1 MSYAT
6 KKFVK
11 PRRTSA
17 KLKSVGLFRPIPRS
31 HCKSLAC
38 CGTNGDRLPATYE
51 CREGNGRNPRLE
63 SSRSCL
69 SHCFRQCTRTIHS
82 AHKSKTLA
90 EHSTARVRTP
100 SVRRQFAAESGR
112 SSEPPPSAA
121 CCLPRTV
128 SHQTGAPLAILQ
140 TGLVTTATFRPS
152 ALSFPLR
159 WDITP
164 TSSRTGRD
172 CLAAHG
178 TASWTDAI
186 RDRTFARFTA
196 HASACFLV
204 RPLSPTTARAVRS
217 HEHSLA

>member
-1 MSYAT
+1 MA
-6 KKFVK
+6 
-11 PRRTSA
+11 P
-17 KLKSVGLFRPIPRS
+17 
-31 HCKSLAC
+31 
-38 CGTNGDRLPATYE
+38 NGDRFPATYE
-51 CREGNGRNPRLE
+51 CREESGLTPRLQQA
-63 SSRSCL
+63 RVCL

-90 EHSTARVRTP
+90 EHSAAKVRSP

-112 SSEPPPSAA
+112 SSEPPPSAT

-128 SHQTGAPLAILQ
+128 RHRMDAAPAILQ
-140 TGLVTTATFRPS
+140 TGSVTVTFRPS

-164 TSSRTGRD
+164 KSSRTGRD

-196 HASACFLV
+196 RVSTRFLL

-217 HEHSLA
+217 HEHSLAG